1 MSAYGIQG
9 DKVMSVS
16 DVKNAAKAKATAEVK
31 VPDLFTPI
39 KQANVRRGL
48 KVMIWGDTEVGK
60 SYFALSFPEP
70 IYVIST
76 EFGVSQLQHHYP
88 DKDIRIMEC
97 SEPYTDKPNKSSEE
111 EPFAI
116 DPVRSLEK
124 VELATEALKD
134 VTKGTIV
141 IDSISDIW
149 AWLGMWLHY
158 NAQTS
163 TSKKSGKEFMMR
175 TEWQHANA
183 KYRWLVMRLL
193 SRPCH
198 VVFTSRAGAVYD
210 SNGNITAQTKA
221 KAQGESAYYVDVYI
235 KAAKRPM
242 PIEENGKTT
251 SRMVTKR
258 MATIEKCRFQSVNN
272 MQVEDLT
279 FEKLQTSLKD
289 VVPKEVFNFGG

>member
-1 MSAYGIQG
+1 MSIA
-9 DKVMSVS
+9 DTKKVE
-16 DVKNAAKAKATAEVK
+16 KAKAVEVK
-31 VPDLFTPI
+31 KPSDLFTPI
-39 KQANVRRGL
+39 KEVNQRRGL
-48 KVMIWGDTEVGK
+48 KVMIWGDTECGK
-60 SYFALSFPEP
+60 TYFALSFPEP

-76 EFGVSQLQHHYP
+76 EFGVSQLQHHFP

-97 SEPYTDKPNKSSEE
+97 SEPYTETPGKADED

-141 IDSISDIW
+141 IDSVSDIW
-149 AWLGMWLHY
+149 SWLGMWLHY

-183 KYRWLVMRLL
+183 KYRWLIMRLL

-198 VVFTSRAGAVYD
+198 VVFTSRSGAVYD
-210 SNGNITAQTKA
+210 SNGNLTAQTKA

-235 KAAKRPM
+235 KAQKRPM
-242 PIEENGKTT
+242 PVEENGKVT

-258 MATIEKCRFQSVNN
+258 MATLEKCRFNAVNN
-272 MQVEDLT
+272 LQVENLT
-279 FEKLQTSLKD
+279 FDNLKSSLKEI
-289 VVPKEVFNFGG
+289 VPKEVFEFGS

>member
-1 MSAYGIQG
+1 MYSYGLQG
-9 DKVMSVS
+9 DRVMSIA
-16 DVKNAAKAKATAEVK
+16 DAKTADKAKAAAVK
-31 VPDLFTPI
+31 KPADMFTPI
-39 KQANVRRGL
+39 KEVNKRRGL
-48 KVMIWGDTEVGK
+48 KCMIWGDTEVGK
-60 SYFALSFPEP
+60 SFFALSFPEP

-76 EFGVSQLQHHYP
+76 EFGVSQLQHHFP
-88 DKDIRIMEC
+88 NKDIRIMEC
-97 SEPYTDKPNKSSEE
+97 SEPYTDAPGKADEN

-141 IDSISDIW
+141 IDSVSDIW
-149 AWLGMWLHY
+149 SWLGMWLHY

-183 KYRWLVMRLL
+183 KYRWLIMRLL

-198 VVFTSRAGAVYD
+198 VVFTSRSGAVYD
-210 SNGNITAQTKA
+210 ANGNLTAQTKA

-235 KAAKRPM
+235 KAQKRPM
-242 PIEENGKTT
+242 PVEENGKAT

-258 MATIEKCRFQSVNN
+258 MATVEKCRFNAVNN
-272 MQVEDLT
+272 LQVENLT
-279 FEKLQTSLKD
+279 FDTLKTSLKD
-289 VVPKEVFNFGG
+289 VVPKEVFEFGG